1 MPPAT
6 LASATDPSLT
16 AYAQLAVHR
25 LGATRALVSLFD
37 RDRQHVVAEATRSS
51 PLGVREPA
59 RRMSINDAD
68 RGAGCGGDIVGDDD
82 FWLCGTAIPR
92 SFGICEHVLVS
103 SGGPHDGVPPD
114 TAEPYSSAGDDLL
127 VSVVPDLAA
136 DGRFH
141 TRPYIRGRPFN
152 RFYAGVPIRSPGPDG
167 VNIGVYCVFD
177 TKPRPE
183 GLTGDEVK
191 FMQDMSRTIM
201 GYLEYR
207 GSYGKYRRSERMV
220 RGMGNFVEGS
230 DSLDPVLDGPVARGL
245 GRSSKRTSRILVS
258 ADTAEGVRRKEEI
271 LAKGGRPALM
281 PISTA
286 VGTGGGDEE
295 TFLSPGMRSPAVST
309 TEASPTSKASPSLGA
324 RAVAVPAGAG
334 SSKPSTGLAPDDSS
348 RSSTPRPDS
357 RHSGASTSTQ
367 QPAVAQV
374 SSADLQLAESS
385 RVFAKAANII
395 RQSVEVDGVLFLDAT
410 VRSFGG
416 LVGQQN
422 ETGGRKVST
431 VGLDNISYLSN
442 DEDATSQ
449 TQSAG
454 RREDYCNVLGYST
467 MQGSTIGGDR
477 SPWQFEG
484 LRDRNLQRLLRR
496 YPQGKI
502 FNFDADGSV
511 IQTATA
517 PEPKAAAQGMPLR
530 RPASPTRQ
538 WSRDSQDP
546 EDIHLDASSA
556 QKKTATTPKR
566 WSPAQAVVNLFPGA
580 RSVVL
585 IPLWDGQKKRWSAG
599 GFIWTRNP
607 TRVFTTDGTVTF
619 LRVFG
624 LSVMA
629 ELYRLNTKAEET
641 IKSNILGSISHELR
655 SPLHGLVGAVELLHD
670 SKLDSVQQ
678 NVLNIIETSGKTL
691 VDTINHLLDY
701 SKINSFIENDRADNK
716 DSVLGKVNANPGERS
731 EQGKTRSQTLPVE
744 LDCLVEEV
752 VESVL
757 AGYSHERIS
766 AQRSLRD
773 DLDYTKYRGA
783 VAQRPAAGHH
793 ADTAAQER
801 VQIFLDI
808 ERSASW
814 RFNTHPGAFR
824 RIVMNLFGNSLKFTR
839 SGFIKVSLAQ
849 EPAKPFQHNVGA
861 TVLLTVSDSG
871 KGISEDYIQNHL
883 FTPFCQEDNFAPG
896 TGLGLSLV
904 RQITVNLGGEIKVAS
919 QVGRGTTITVSLPLP
934 FTGDGP
940 IPGDPTGLAEAVQTL
955 RGRKV
960 LLRGFDAADLDDG
973 GRTASSG
980 AHDSGKLVESQ
991 AHFLEGT
998 CRDWLSMEVLDGRA
1012 GQQHQHKQ
1020 QQPDLIIHH
1029 DSNVSFSDGERIA
1042 GEAECPVFFVC
1053 EAVVATRNF
1062 SYNLPDAASRIR
1074 TFDFFAPPF
1083 GPRKLARALVHLLG
1097 MWRTKQ
1103 EQAAQHVVPHHTTSV
1118 DVLPTSATKGTQVDG
1133 VTGRREGRVVPER
1146 EATEGHAVT
1155 VVTSKRAT
1163 VVASKAPPRSAA
1175 ETDPTPLPTPP
1186 EESTLGGAVA
1196 VTTPVVER
1204 ANPMEM
1210 ETVAKPAS
1218 VLIVDDNAINLKVSR
1233 QPAHIMMARKLTKYY
1248 ADIISIHEEAQ
1259 EALRDRH
1266 QRPRVVRDVRP
1277 LPVRLLLHPD
1287 RHLHAR
1293 HGRPRVGPP
1302 HPPAREGQPARAD
1315 PHHRPDGPRG
1325 RGHPAG
1331 RRRQR
1336 RRHVP
1341 DQAGDAQEAGRGAR
1355 VGGAGLQGLG
1365 VGRRDGGGFPCEKGA
1380 EFWMP
1385 MCSLLT
1391 RSDEWYS
1398 AVVVVAV
1405 AGSAHGVVGM
1415 EWIRRGREVTLGIP
1429 CPREEVGCL
1438 I

>member
-1 MPPAT
+1 MDLIDQPSWAHAPSAPAADPSVSENVRERETFKYDSLGWTSANLNDPHDPVPPAI
-6 LASATDPSLT
+6 LSSAADSSLT

-25 LGATRALVSLFD
+25 LNAKRSLISLFD

-51 PLGVREPA
+51 PLGARERC
-59 RRMSINDAD
+59 RRPSITEGDQQP
-68 RGAGCGGDIVGDDD
+68 GCEVDGGDDG

-103 SGGPHDGVPPD
+103 SASRSADVATDPEYDSG
-114 TAEPYSSAGDDLL
+114 AGDDLP
-127 VSVVPDLAA
+127 VSVVPDLAS

-141 TRPYIRGRPFN
+141 NRPYIQGRPFN
-152 RFYAGVPIRSPGPDG
+152 KFYAGVPIRSPGPDG

-177 TKPRPE
+177 TKPRPQ
-183 GLTGDEVK
+183 GLNSDEIK
-191 FMQDMSRTIM
+191 FMRDMSRTIM

-207 GSYGKYRRSERMV
+207 TSYSKYRRSERMV

-230 DSLDPVLDGPVARGL
+230 DSLDPVIDGPTRGL
-245 GRSSKRTSRILVS
+245 GRASKRASRLVIS
-258 ADTAEGVRRKEEI
+258 ADITESVKRKEEI
-271 LAKGGRPALM
+271 LAKGGRPALL
-281 PISTA
+281 PLSTA
-286 VGTGGGDEE
+286 CGPQVVEGEAGQ
-295 TFLSPGMRSPAVST
+295 SPGVRNPPVSATEPSPGSKSPSLETQTIIVPVV
-309 TEASPTSKASPSLGA
+309 ASSKAS
-324 RAVAVPAGAG
+324 
-334 SSKPSTGLAPDDSS
+334 STLAPDDSS

-357 RHSGASTSTQ
+357 RHSAASTSTQ

-395 RQSVEVDGVLFLDAT
+395 RQAVEVDGVLFLDAT

-442 DEDATSQ
+442 DEDASSQ

-496 YPQGKI
+496 YPHGKI

-511 IQTATA
+511 IQTA
-517 PEPKAAAQGMPLR
+517 PPSDNKAAKPGHPPR

-546 EDIHLDASSA
+546 EDIHLDADSA
-556 QKKTATTPKR
+556 QRKTNTPLKR
-566 WSPAQAVVNLFPGA
+566 WDPAQAVVNLFPGA

-701 SKINSFIENDRADNK
+701 SKINSFIENDRADQK
-716 DSVLGKVNANPGERS
+716 DSVLGKVNADPGERS

-757 AGYSHERIS
+757 AGYSHERMS

-773 DLDYTKYRGA
+773 DLDYTKYRDA
-783 VAQRPAAGHH
+783 VAQRTVSGHP
-793 ADTAAQER
+793 DSLQER

-808 ERSASW
+808 ERSTSW

-839 SGFIKVSLAQ
+839 SGFIKVSLTQ
-849 EPAKPFQHNVGA
+849 EPAKPYQHNVGA
-861 TVLLTVSDSG
+861 TILLTVSDSG

-934 FTGDGP
+934 FTGDAP
-940 IPGDPTGLAEAVQTL
+940 VPGDPTGFGEAVQTL

-960 LLRGFDAADLDDG
+960 LLRGFDGPDFDESRLI
-973 GRTASSG
+973 SSG
-980 AHDSGKLVESQ
+980 QQDIGKLVESQ
-991 AHFLEGT
+991 AHFLEST
-998 CRDWLSMEVLDGRA
+998 CRDWLSMEVLGS
-1012 GQQHQHKQ
+1012 KSPS
-1020 QQPDLIIHH
+1020 QPDLIIHH

-1042 GEAECPVFFVC
+1042 GESECPVFFVC
-1053 EAVVATRNF
+1053 EATVATRNF
-1062 SYNLPDAASRIR
+1062 SHNLPDAASRIR
-1074 TFDFFAPPF
+1074 TFEFFAPPF

-1097 MWRTKQ
+1097 MWKTKQ
-1103 EQAAQHVVPHHTTSV
+1103 EQAAQQLMPHHTTSV
-1118 DVLPTSATKGTQVDG
+1118 DVLPTSATKGTQVTLVSRD
-1133 VTGRREGRVVPER
+1133 TVVPER
-1146 EATEGHAVT
+1146 KAHQGHDVT
-1155 VVTSKRAT
+1155 VVTSTRAT
-1163 VVASKAPPRSAA
+1163 VVANTAPRSSA
-1175 ETDPTPLPTPP
+1175 EMDPTPLPTPP
-1186 EESTLGGAVA
+1186 EESTLGGDVPAM
-1196 VTTPVVER
+1196 TPVVER
-1204 ANPMEM
+1204 TDPMEI
-1210 ETVAKPAS
+1210 VGKPPS
-1218 VLIVDDNAINLKVSR
+1218 VLIVDDNAINLKILSAYMKKLKRPYVTAINGLESSEMYAHCPSDYCCILTDISMPIMDGLESARRIR
-1233 QPAHIMMARKLTKYY
+1233 QHERANRLEQTPIIALTGLAGAGIQQDAVASGVDMFLTRPVTLKRLV
-1248 ADIISIHEEAQ
+1248 
-1259 EALRDRH
+1259 EALES
-1266 QRPRVVRDVRP
+1266 
-1277 LPVRLLLHPD
+1277 
-1287 RHLHAR
+1287 
-1293 HGRPRVGPP
+1293 VGL
-1302 HPPAREGQPARAD
+1302 D
-1315 PHHRPDGPRG
+1315 CK
-1325 RGHPAG
+1325 
-1331 RRRQR
+1331 
-1336 RRHVP
+1336 V
-1341 DQAGDAQEAGRGAR
+1341 
-1355 VGGAGLQGLG
+1355 L
-1365 VGRRDGGGFPCEKGA
+1365 
-1380 EFWMP
+1380 
-1385 MCSLLT
+1385 
-1391 RSDEWYS
+1391 
-1398 AVVVVAV
+1398 
-1405 AGSAHGVVGM
+1405 
-1415 EWIRRGREVTLGIP
+1415 
-1429 CPREEVGCL
+1429 
-1438 I
+1438 

>member
-1 MPPAT
+1 MDLIDQPSWAHAPSAPTADPSVSENVRERETFKYDDLGWTSANLNDPHDPVPPAT

-25 LGATRALVSLFD
+25 LNATRALISLFD

-59 RRMSINDAD
+59 RRMSITD
-68 RGAGCGGDIVGDDD
+68 GDHEPSSEQDVGDDSL
-82 FWLCGTAIPR
+82 WLCGTAIPR

-103 SGGPHDGVPPD
+103 SASPSVDGSPE
-114 TAEPYSSAGDDLL
+114 AEADSSAADELP

-141 TRPYIRGRPFN
+141 NRPYIHGSPYN
-152 RFYAGVPIRSPGPDG
+152 RFYAGVPIRTPGPDG
-167 VNIGVYCVFD
+167 INIGVYCIFD
-177 TKPRPE
+177 TTPRPE
-183 GLTGDEVK
+183 GLTSDDIK
-191 FMQDMSRTIM
+191 FMRDMSRTIM

-207 GSYGKYRRSERMV
+207 GSYGKYQKSERMV

-230 DSLDPVLDGPVARGL
+230 DSLDPALEGPTRGL
-245 GRSSKRTSRILVS
+245 GRSSKRTSRLVIS
-258 ADTAEGVRRKEEI
+258 ADISTERVKRKEEI
-271 LAKGGRPALM
+271 PAKREGPPLL
-281 PISTA
+281 PIRTA
-286 VGTGGGDEE
+286 ATANVGDEE
-295 TFLSPGMRSPAVST
+295 ALISSGPRSPAVST
-309 TEASPTSKASPSLGA
+309 TEASPTGGKASPLLGPRGMTVSANAGSKASWS
-324 RAVAVPAGAG
+324 
-334 SSKPSTGLAPDDSS
+334 LAPDDSS

-357 RHSGASTSTQ
+357 RHSAASTSTQ

-422 ETGGRKVST
+422 NDTSGRKVST
-431 VGLDNISYLSN
+431 VGLDNINYLSN

-467 MQGSTIGGDR
+467 TQGSTIGGDR

-511 IQTATA
+511 IQTASA
-517 PEPKAAAQGMPLR
+517 RDPNAATPGMPLK

-546 EDIHLDASSA
+546 EDIHLAATSA
-556 QKKTATTPKR
+556 QKTATTQKR

-599 GFIWTRNP
+599 GFVWTRNP

-624 LSVMA
+624 LSIMA

-701 SKINSFIENDRADNK
+701 SKINSFIENDRADMGKKN
-716 DSVLGKVNANPGERS
+716 SVLGKVNAHPGERS
-731 EQGKTRSQTLPVE
+731 EQGKTRTQTLPVE

-757 AGYSHERIS
+757 AGYSHERMS

-773 DLDYTKYRGA
+773 DLEYTRSQRPSTGA
-783 VAQRPAAGHH
+783 VDPS
-793 ADTAAQER
+793 QER

-808 ERSASW
+808 EKSTSW
-814 RFNTHPGAFR
+814 RFDTHPGAFR

-839 SGFIKVSLAQ
+839 SGLIKVSLTQ
-849 EPAKPFQHNVGA
+849 EAAKPYQHNVGA
-861 TVLLTVSDSG
+861 TILLTVSDSG

-934 FTGDGP
+934 FTGDAP
-940 IPGDPTGLAEAVQTL
+940 VPGDPTGFREAVQTL

-960 LLRGFDAADLDDG
+960 LLRGFESPDSEEN
-973 GRTASSG
+973 RHSSTALQEM
-980 AHDSGKLVESQ
+980 GKLVESQ
-991 AHFLEGT
+991 AHFLEST
-998 CRDWLSMEVLDGRA
+998 CRDWLSMEVLDPSKPPS
-1012 GQQHQHKQ
+1012 QE

-1029 DSNVSFSDGERIA
+1029 DSNVSFTDGERIA

-1053 EAVVATRNF
+1053 EALVATRNF

-1074 TFDFFAPPF
+1074 TFEFFAPPF

-1097 MWRTKQ
+1097 MWTTKQ
-1103 EQAAQHVVPHHTTSV
+1103 EQAAQQLVPHHTTSV
-1118 DVLPTSATKGTQVDG
+1118 DVLPTSATKGTQVDSP
-1133 VTGRREGRVVPER
+1133 VAGRRRASLVPER
-1146 EATEGHAVT
+1146 EEKEGHGVT

-1163 VVASKAPPRSAA
+1163 VVAATATPKTAA

-1186 EESTLGGAVA
+1186 EESTLGGTVA
-1196 VTTPVVER
+1196 VMTPVVER
-1204 ANPMEM
+1204 ANPME
-1210 ETVAKPAS
+1210 TAVKPAS
-1218 VLIVDDNAINLKVSR
+1218 VLIVDDNAINLKILSAYMKKLKRPYVTAINGLESSEKYAHCPSDYCCILTDISMPVMDGLESARRIR
-1233 QPAHIMMARKLTKYY
+1233 QHERANRLDQTPIIALTGLAGAGIQQDAVASGIDMFLTRPVTLKRLV
-1248 ADIISIHEEAQ
+1248 
-1259 EALRDRH
+1259 EALES
-1266 QRPRVVRDVRP
+1266 
-1277 LPVRLLLHPD
+1277 
-1287 RHLHAR
+1287 
-1293 HGRPRVGPP
+1293 VGLECK
-1302 HPPAREGQPARAD
+1302 A
-1315 PHHRPDGPRG
+1315 
-1325 RGHPAG
+1325 
-1331 RRRQR
+1331 
-1336 RRHVP
+1336 
-1341 DQAGDAQEAGRGAR
+1341 
-1355 VGGAGLQGLG
+1355 
-1365 VGRRDGGGFPCEKGA
+1365 
-1380 EFWMP
+1380 
-1385 MCSLLT
+1385 T
-1391 RSDEWYS
+1391 
-1398 AVVVVAV
+1398 
-1405 AGSAHGVVGM
+1405 
-1415 EWIRRGREVTLGIP
+1415 
-1429 CPREEVGCL
+1429 
-1438 I
+1438 

>member
-1 MPPAT
+1 MDLIDQPSWAHAPSAPAADPNVSENVRERETFKYDDLGWTSANLNDPHDPVSPAT

-25 LGATRALVSLFD
+25 LNAKRALISLFD
-37 RDRQHVVAEATRSS
+37 RDRQHIVAEATRSS

-59 RRMSINDAD
+59 RRTSTAQDDDGQPQASCEQD
-68 RGAGCGGDIVGDDD
+68 VGDDD
-82 FWLCGTAIPR
+82 SFWLCGTAIPR

-103 SGGPHDGVPPD
+103 SAGSRVDGSVDVESDP
-114 TAEPYSSAGDDLL
+114 SAADELP
-127 VSVVPDLAA
+127 VSVVPDLAT
-136 DGRFH
+136 DGRFY

-167 VNIGVYCVFD
+167 VNIGVYCIFD
-177 TKPRPE
+177 TTPRPQ
-183 GLTGDEVK
+183 GLTPDDVK
-191 FMQDMSRTIM
+191 FMRDMSRTIM

-207 GSYGKYRRSERMV
+207 VSYGKYRRSERMV

-230 DSLDPVLDGPVARGL
+230 DSLEPALEGPTRGL
-245 GRSSKRTSRILVS
+245 GRSSKRASRLAMS
-258 ADTAEGVRRKEEI
+258 AEITEGLRRKQEL
-271 LAKGGRPALM
+271 LARGGSGRATLL
-281 PISTA
+281 PIRTA
-286 VGTGGGDEE
+286 ADAKVGDEGS
-295 TFLSPGMRSPAVST
+295 TITPGPRSPAVST
-309 TEASPTSKASPSLGA
+309 TEASPTSKGSPLLAPRGITVSAYSGPKAAAAAS
-324 RAVAVPAGAG
+324 
-334 SSKPSTGLAPDDSS
+334 SSSLAPDDSS

-374 SSADLQLAESS
+374 SSAELQLAESS

-395 RQSVEVDGVLFLDAT
+395 RQAVEVDGVLFLDAT

-422 ETGGRKVST
+422 NDMSGRKVSA

-442 DEDATSQ
+442 DEDAMSQ

-454 RREDYCNVLGYST
+454 KREDYCNVLGYST

-484 LRDRNLQRLLRR
+484 LRDKNLQRLLRR

-511 IQTATA
+511 IQAASASA
-517 PEPKAAAQGMPLR
+517 PVPKPPTHGLPLR

-538 WSRDSQDP
+538 WSRDSQDAD
-546 EDIHLDASSA
+546 DIHLDTTSA
-556 QKKTATTPKR
+556 HKTAAMTRR
-566 WSPAQAVVNLFPGA
+566 WSPAQAVENLFPGA

-599 GFIWTRNP
+599 GFVWTRNP
-607 TRVFTTDGTVTF
+607 TRVFTTDGTVSF

-701 SKINSFIENDRADNK
+701 SKINSFIENDRADMGKK
-716 DSVLGKVNANPGERS
+716 DSVLGKVNAHPGERS

-757 AGYSHERIS
+757 AGYSHEKMS

-773 DLDYTKYRGA
+773 DLDYTKYRAGT
-783 VAQRPAAGHH
+783 AQRPATGP
-793 ADTAAQER
+793 ADPSQER

-808 ERSASW
+808 EKSTSW

-839 SGFIKVSLAQ
+839 SGFIKVSLTQ
-849 EPAKPFQHNVGA
+849 EPAKPYQHNVGS
-861 TVLLTVSDSG
+861 TILLTVSDSG

-904 RQITVNLGGEIKVAS
+904 RQITVNLGGEIKVTS
-919 QVGRGTTITVSLPLP
+919 QVGRGTNITVSLPLP
-934 FTGDGP
+934 FTGDAP
-940 IPGDPTGLAEAVQTL
+940 VPGDPSGFGEAVQIL
-955 RGRKV
+955 KGRKV
-960 LLRGFDAADLDDG
+960 LLRGFE
-973 GRTASSG
+973 TP
-980 AHDSGKLVESQ
+980 DSDENRLAPVGLHEMGKLVESQ
-991 AHFLEGT
+991 AHFLEST
-998 CRDWLSMEVLDGRA
+998 CRDWLSMEVLDSSSSSSSKSSSS
-1012 GQQHQHKQ
+1012 HH

-1029 DSNVSFSDGERIA
+1029 DSNVSFTDGERIA
-1042 GEAECPVFFVC
+1042 GEAGCPVFFVC
-1053 EAVVATRNF
+1053 EAMVATRNF
-1062 SYNLPDAASRIR
+1062 SHNLPDAASRMR

-1083 GPRKLARALVHLLG
+1083 GPRKLARSLVHLLV

-1103 EQAAQHVVPHHTTSV
+1103 QQQPAPQHTTSV
-1118 DVLPTSATKGTQVDG
+1118 DVLPTSATRGTQVDDDG
-1133 VTGRREGRVVPER
+1133 AGLIVPER
-1146 EATEGHAVT
+1146 VETEGHGVT
-1155 VVTSKRAT
+1155 IVTSKRAT
-1163 VVASKAPPRSAA
+1163 VVAATAPPMTPA

-1186 EESTLGGAVA
+1186 EESTLGGAVVDA
-1196 VTTPVVER
+1196 MTPVVEK
-1204 ANPMEM
+1204 ANPMEAI
-1210 ETVAKPAS
+1210 VQPAS
-1218 VLIVDDNAINLKVSR
+1218 VLIVDDNAINLKILSAYMKKLKMPYVTAINGLESSEMYAHCPSDYCCILTDISMPIMDGLESARRIR
-1233 QPAHIMMARKLTKYY
+1233 QHERTNRLDQTPIIALTGLAGAGIQQDAVASGVDMFLTRPVTLKRLV
-1248 ADIISIHEEAQ
+1248 
-1259 EALRDRH
+1259 EALES
-1266 QRPRVVRDVRP
+1266 
-1277 LPVRLLLHPD
+1277 
-1287 RHLHAR
+1287 
-1293 HGRPRVGPP
+1293 VGL
-1302 HPPAREGQPARAD
+1302 D
-1315 PHHRPDGPRG
+1315 
-1325 RGHPAG
+1325 
-1331 RRRQR
+1331 
-1336 RRHVP
+1336 
-1341 DQAGDAQEAGRGAR
+1341 
-1355 VGGAGLQGLG
+1355 
-1365 VGRRDGGGFPCEKGA
+1365 
-1380 EFWMP
+1380 
-1385 MCSLLT
+1385 CSKAT
-1391 RSDEWYS
+1391 
-1398 AVVVVAV
+1398 
-1405 AGSAHGVVGM
+1405 
-1415 EWIRRGREVTLGIP
+1415 
-1429 CPREEVGCL
+1429 
-1438 I
+1438 

>member
-1 MPPAT
+1 MPPAA
-6 LASATDPSLT
+6 LASATDSSLT

-25 LGATRALVSLFD
+25 LSAKRALISLFD
-37 RDRQHVVAEATRSS
+37 RDCQHVVAEATRSS
-51 PLGVREPA
+51 PLGAREPA
-59 RRMSINDAD
+59 RRLSTTD
-68 RGAGCGGDIVGDDD
+68 RDQQPGCGGDAGGGDG

-92 SFGICEHVLVS
+92 SFGVCEHVLVS
-103 SGGPHDGVPPD
+103 G
-114 TAEPYSSAGDDLL
+114 AGEEDDLP

-141 TRPYIRGRPFN
+141 TRPYIHGRPYN

-167 VNIGVYCVFD
+167 VNIGVYCIFD
-177 TKPRPE
+177 TEPRPE
-183 GLTGDEVK
+183 GLKRDEIE
-191 FMQDMSRTIM
+191 FMQDMSRTVM

-207 GSYGKYRRSERMV
+207 GSYDKYRRSERMV

-230 DSLDPVLDGPVARGL
+230 DSLDPVLDGPTRGL
-245 GRSSKRTSRILVS
+245 GRSSKRTSRLLVS

-271 LAKGGRPALM
+271 LVKGGRPSLL

-286 VGTGGGDEE
+286 AAANLGEEE
-295 TFLSPGMRSPAVST
+295 TIVSPGIRSPAVST
-309 TEASPTSKASPSLGA
+309 TEASPTSRTSRTVTASA
-324 RAVAVPAGAG
+324 AAG
-334 SSKPSTGLAPDDSS
+334 SKTSVSLAPEDSS

-422 ETGGRKVST
+422 DSGGRKVST

-442 DEDATSQ
+442 DEDAASQ

-511 IQTATA
+511 IQTAHA
-517 PEPKAAAQGMPLR
+517 PDPKAAAPGLPLR

-546 EDIHLDASSA
+546 EDIHLGASSA
-556 QKKTATTPKR
+556 QKKTGTTPKR
-566 WSPAQAVVNLFPGA
+566 FSPAQAVVNLFPGA

-585 IPLWDGQKKRWSAG
+585 IPLSDGQKKRWSAG

-607 TRVFTTDGTVTF
+607 KRVFTTDCTVSY

-773 DLDYTKYRGA
+773 DLDYTKYRDA
-783 VAQRPAAGHH
+783 IAQRPATGH
-793 ADTAAQER
+793 ADSPQER

-808 ERSASW
+808 ERSTSW

-839 SGFIKVSLAQ
+839 SGFIKVSLTQ
-849 EPAKPFQHNVGA
+849 EAAKPYQHNVGA
-861 TVLLTVSDSG
+861 TILLTVSDSG

-934 FTGDGP
+934 FTGDAP
-940 IPGDPTGLAEAVQTL
+940 VPGDPTGFGGAVQTL

-960 LLRGFDAADLDDG
+960 LLRGFDMPEANDS
-973 GRTASSG
+973 RVIPSG
-980 AHDSGKLVESQ
+980 LHDAGKLVESQ
-991 AHFLEGT
+991 AHFLEST
-998 CRDWLSMEVLDGRA
+998 CRDWLFMEVLDSKA
-1012 GQQHQHKQ
+1012 GHQQPC

-1029 DSNVSFSDGERIA
+1029 DSNVSFGDGERIA
-1042 GEAECPVFFVC
+1042 GEVQCPVFFVC
-1053 EAVVATRNF
+1053 EAIVATRNF

-1097 MWRTKQ
+1097 MWKTKQ
-1103 EQAAQHVVPHHTTSV
+1103 EQAAQQQHTVPHHTTSV
-1118 DVLPTSATKGTQVDG
+1118 DVLPTSATKGTQVDSIS
-1133 VTGRREGRVVPER
+1133 RDSRVVPER
-1146 EATEGHAVT
+1146 EATGGHGVT

-1163 VVASKAPPRSAA
+1163 VVADKAPPRSAA

-1196 VTTPVVER
+1196 VTTPLVER
-1204 ANPMEM
+1204 TNPMEAI
-1210 ETVAKPAS
+1210 AKPAS
-1218 VLIVDDNAINLKVSR
+1218 VLIVDDNAINLKVSTE
-1233 QPAHIMMARKLTKYY
+1233 PAHLIKVPVDNKVLT
-1248 ADIISIHEEAQ
+1248 EP
-1259 EALRDRH
+1259 
-1266 QRPRVVRDVRP
+1266 PR
-1277 LPVRLLLHPD
+1277 
-1287 RHLHAR
+1287 
-1293 HGRPRVGPP
+1293 
-1302 HPPAREGQPARAD
+1302 
-1315 PHHRPDGPRG
+1315 
-1325 RGHPAG
+1325 
-1331 RRRQR
+1331 
-1336 RRHVP
+1336 
-1341 DQAGDAQEAGRGAR
+1341 
-1355 VGGAGLQGLG
+1355 
-1365 VGRRDGGGFPCEKGA
+1365 
-1380 EFWMP
+1380 
-1385 MCSLLT
+1385 
-1391 RSDEWYS
+1391 RSYQ
-1398 AVVVVAV
+1398 
-1405 AGSAHGVVGM
+1405 H
-1415 EWIRRGREVTLGIP
+1415 T
-1429 CPREEVGCL
+1429 
-1438 I
+1438 

>member
-1 MPPAT
+1 M
-6 LASATDPSLT
+6 
-16 AYAQLAVHR
+16 
-25 LGATRALVSLFD
+25 
-37 RDRQHVVAEATRSS
+37 
-51 PLGVREPA
+51 GVREPA
-59 RRMSINDAD
+59 RRISITDKDQLPSCEEYA
-68 RGAGCGGDIVGDDD
+68 GDDD
-82 FWLCGTAIPR
+82 GFWLCGTAIPR

-103 SGGPHDGVPPD
+103 S
-114 TAEPYSSAGDDLL
+114 TSSCIDASSDSESGCCAAHELP
-127 VSVVPDLAA
+127 VSVVPDLAT

-141 TRPYIRGRPFN
+141 TRPYIRGSPFN

-167 VNIGVYCVFD
+167 INIGVYCIFD

-183 GLTGDEVK
+183 GLTSDDIK
-191 FMQDMSRTIM
+191 FMRDMSRTIM

-230 DSLDPVLDGPVARGL
+230 DSLDPVLEGPTRGL
-245 GRSSKRTSRILVS
+245 GRSSKRTSRLVIS
-258 ADTAEGVRRKEEI
+258 ADIAEGVKRKEEI
-271 LAKGGRPALM
+271 LAKGGRPTLL
-281 PISTA
+281 PIRTA
-286 VGTGGGDEE
+286 AGLNAADEE
-295 TFLSPGMRSPAVST
+295 TIISPGPRSPAVST
-309 TEASPTSKASPSLGA
+309 TEASPTGKASPLLGPRSTSISA
-324 RAVAVPAGAG
+324 AAAG
-334 SSKPSTGLAPDDSS
+334 SKVSSSLAPDDSS

-442 DEDATSQ
+442 DEDAASQ

-502 FNFDADGSV
+502 FNFDTDGSV
-511 IQTATA
+511 IQTTSA
-517 PEPKAAAQGMPLR
+517 PEPKPSSQGMPLR

-546 EDIHLDASSA
+546 EDIHLDANSA
-556 QKKTATTPKR
+556 QKTSTPQKR

-599 GFIWTRNP
+599 GFVWTRNP

-701 SKINSFIENDRADNK
+701 SKINSFIENDRADKK
-716 DSVLGKVNANPGERS
+716 DSVLGKVNAQPGERS

-757 AGYSHERIS
+757 AGYSHERMS

-773 DLDYTKYRGA
+773 DLDYTKYKDA
-783 VAQRPAAGHH
+783 IAQRPATGH
-793 ADTAAQER
+793 ADPSQER

-808 ERSASW
+808 EKSTSW

-839 SGFIKVSLAQ
+839 SGFIKVSLTQ
-849 EPAKPFQHNVGA
+849 EPAKPYQHNVGA
-861 TVLLTVSDSG
+861 TILLTVSDSG

-919 QVGRGTTITVSLPLP
+919 QVGRGTNITVSLPLP

-940 IPGDPTGLAEAVQTL
+940 VPGDPTGFIEAVQTL
-955 RGRKV
+955 KGRKV
-960 LLRGFDAADLDDG
+960 LLRGFDTPDSDES
-973 GRTASSG
+973 RPNSS
-980 AHDSGKLVESQ
+980 AVHDVGKLVESQ
-991 AHFLEGT
+991 AHFLEST
-998 CRDWLSMEVLDGRA
+998 CRDWLFMEVLDSKA
-1012 GQQHQHKQ
+1012 VSK

-1029 DSNVSFSDGERIA
+1029 DSNVAFSDGERIA
-1042 GEAECPVFFVC
+1042 GEVQCPVFFVC
-1053 EAVVATRNF
+1053 EAIVATRNF

-1103 EQAAQHVVPHHTTSV
+1103 EQAAQQLVPHHTTSV
-1118 DVLPTSATKGTQVDG
+1118 DVLPTSATKGTQVDDG
-1133 VTGRREGRVVPER
+1133 AVGRRRGSVVPER
-1146 EATEGHAVT
+1146 EEREGHGVT

-1163 VVASKAPPRSAA
+1163 VVADKAPPKSAA

-1186 EESTLGGAVA
+1186 EESTLGGT
-1196 VTTPVVER
+1196 VTVMTPVVEKK
-1204 ANPMEM
+1204 NPM

-1218 VLIVDDNAINLKVSR
+1218 VLIVDDNAINLKVS
-1233 QPAHIMMARKLTKYY
+1233 
-1248 ADIISIHEEAQ
+1248 
-1259 EALRDRH
+1259 
-1266 QRPRVVRDVRP
+1266 
-1277 LPVRLLLHPD
+1277 
-1287 RHLHAR
+1287 
-1293 HGRPRVGPP
+1293 G
-1302 HPPAREGQPARAD
+1302 
-1315 PHHRPDGPRG
+1315 
-1325 RGHPAG
+1325 
-1331 RRRQR
+1331 
-1336 RRHVP
+1336 
-1341 DQAGDAQEAGRGAR
+1341 
-1355 VGGAGLQGLG
+1355 
-1365 VGRRDGGGFPCEKGA
+1365 
-1380 EFWMP
+1380 
-1385 MCSLLT
+1385 
-1391 RSDEWYS
+1391 
-1398 AVVVVAV
+1398 
-1405 AGSAHGVVGM
+1405 
-1415 EWIRRGREVTLGIP
+1415 
-1429 CPREEVGCL
+1429 
-1438 I
+1438 

>member
-1 MPPAT
+1 MPPAA
-6 LASATDPSLT
+6 LASGADSSLT
-16 AYAQLAVHR
+16 AYAQLAVNR
-25 LGATRALVSLFD
+25 LSAKRALISLFD
-37 RDRQHVVAEATRSS
+37 RDCQHVIAEATRSS
-51 PLGVREPA
+51 PLGAREPA
-59 RRMSINDAD
+59 RRVSTTDGD
-68 RGAGCGGDIVGDDD
+68 QQPGCGQDVGDDD

-103 SGGPHDGVPPD
+103 SSAGSPACATPD
-114 TAEPYSSAGDDLL
+114 TPGSEAGEDELP
-127 VSVVPDLAA
+127 VSVVPDLAT

-141 TRPYIRGRPFN
+141 TRPYIRGRPYN

-167 VNIGVYCVFD
+167 VNIGVYCIFD
-177 TKPRPE
+177 TNPRPA
-183 GLTGDEVK
+183 GLNHDEIK
-191 FMQDMSRTIM
+191 FMQDMSRTIV

-207 GSYGKYRRSERMV
+207 RSYDKYRRSARMV

-230 DSLDPVLDGPVARGL
+230 DSLDPVLDGPTRGL
-245 GRSSKRTSRILVS
+245 GRSSKRTSRLLIS
-258 ADTAEGVRRKEEI
+258 ADVAEGIKRTEEI
-271 LAKGGRPALM
+271 PPKGGRPSLL

-286 VGTGGGDEE
+286 TAANIGEEE
-295 TFLSPGMRSPAVST
+295 TIISPGIRSPAVST
-309 TEASPTSKASPSLGA
+309 TEASPTSRTSPSLGTRTVTA
-324 RAVAVPAGAG
+324 SAAAG
-334 SSKPSTGLAPDDSS
+334 SKASSLAPDDSS

-422 ETGGRKVST
+422 ESGGRKVST

-442 DEDATSQ
+442 DEDAASQ

-517 PEPKAAAQGMPLR
+517 PVPKTAPQGLPLR
-530 RPASPTRQ
+530 RPVSPTRQ

-546 EDIHLDASSA
+546 EDIHLGASSA
-556 QKKTATTPKR
+556 QKKTGTTQKR
-566 WSPAQAVVNLFPGA
+566 FSPAQAVVNLFPGA

-607 TRVFTTDGTVTF
+607 KRVFTTDGTVTF

-701 SKINSFIENDRADNK
+701 SKINSFIENDRAENK

-773 DLDYTKYRGA
+773 DLDYTKYRDA
-783 VAQRPAAGHH
+783 RAQRPATGH
-793 ADTAAQER
+793 ADSPQER

-808 ERSASW
+808 EKSTSW

-839 SGFIKVSLAQ
+839 SGFIKVSLTQ
-849 EPAKPFQHNVGA
+849 EAAKPYQHNVGA
-861 TVLLTVSDSG
+861 TILLTVSDSG

-934 FTGDGP
+934 YTGDAP
-940 IPGDPTGLAEAVQTL
+940 VPGDPTGFGGAVQTL
-955 RGRKV
+955 RDRKV
-960 LLRGFDAADLDDG
+960 LLRGFDMPEADE
-973 GRTASSG
+973 GRMIPTGVHEA
-980 AHDSGKLVESQ
+980 GKLVESQ
-991 AHFLEGT
+991 AHFLEST
-998 CRDWLSMEVLDGRA
+998 CRDWLFMEVLDSKGS
-1012 GQQHQHKQ
+1012 QQ

-1042 GEAECPVFFVC
+1042 GEAECPVLFVC
-1053 EAVVATRNF
+1053 EAIVATRNF

-1097 MWRTKQ
+1097 MWKTKQ
-1103 EQAAQHVVPHHTTSV
+1103 EQAAAAQQHIIPHHTTSV
-1118 DVLPTSATKGTQVDG
+1118 DVLPTSATKGTQVDS
-1133 VTGRREGRVVPER
+1133 VSRDSRIVPER
-1146 EATEGHAVT
+1146 ETSEGHGVT

-1163 VVASKAPPRSAA
+1163 VVADKAPPRSAA

-1186 EESTLGGAVA
+1186 EESSLGGTVA
-1196 VTTPVVER
+1196 VMTPAVER
-1204 ANPMEM
+1204 TDPMEA
-1210 ETVAKPAS
+1210 VVQPAS
-1218 VLIVDDNAINLKVSR
+1218 VLIVDDNAINLKVTS
-1233 QPAHIMMARKLTKYY
+1233 QHTYI
-1248 ADIISIHEEAQ
+1248 
-1259 EALRDRH
+1259 
-1266 QRPRVVRDVRP
+1266 V
-1277 LPVRLLLHPD
+1277 
-1287 RHLHAR
+1287 
-1293 HGRPRVGPP
+1293 
-1302 HPPAREGQPARAD
+1302 
-1315 PHHRPDGPRG
+1315 
-1325 RGHPAG
+1325 
-1331 RRRQR
+1331 
-1336 RRHVP
+1336 HVNK
-1341 DQAGDAQEAGRGAR
+1341 D
-1355 VGGAGLQGLG
+1355 
-1365 VGRRDGGGFPCEKGA
+1365 
-1380 EFWMP
+1380 
-1385 MCSLLT
+1385 
-1391 RSDEWYS
+1391 
-1398 AVVVVAV
+1398 
-1405 AGSAHGVVGM
+1405 
-1415 EWIRRGREVTLGIP
+1415 
-1429 CPREEVGCL
+1429 
-1438 I
+1438 

>member
-25 LGATRALVSLFD
+25 LNAKRALISLFD

-59 RRMSINDAD
+59 RRMSITDGDQPPSCEDA
-68 RGAGCGGDIVGDDD
+68 VGDDD

-92 SFGICEHVLVS
+92 SFGICEHVL
-103 SGGPHDGVPPD
+103 
-114 TAEPYSSAGDDLL
+114 ASSASPCVDGSLDPESDPAAADELP

-167 VNIGVYCVFD
+167 INIGVYCIFD
-177 TKPRPE
+177 TTPRPE
-183 GLTGDEVK
+183 GLAADDIK
-191 FMQDMSRTIM
+191 FMRDMSRTVM

-207 GSYGKYRRSERMV
+207 TSYSKYRRSERMV

-230 DSLDPVLDGPVARGL
+230 DSLDPVLEGPTRGL
-245 GRSSKRTSRILVS
+245 GRSSKRASRLVIS
-258 ADTAEGVRRKEEI
+258 ADITTESVRRKEEI
-271 LAKGGRPALM
+271 LAKGGRPTLL
-281 PISTA
+281 PIRTTA
-286 VGTGGGDEE
+286 ETNAGDEE
-295 TFLSPGMRSPAVST
+295 TLISPGPRSPAVST
-309 TEASPTSKASPSLGA
+309 TEASPTGKASPGLGPRVITVSANAGSKAS
-324 RAVAVPAGAG
+324 
-334 SSKPSTGLAPDDSS
+334 SSLAPDDSS

-395 RQSVEVDGVLFLDAT
+395 RQAVEVDGVLFLDAT

-422 ETGGRKVST
+422 NDTSGRKVST

-467 MQGSTIGGDR
+467 KQGSTIGGDR

-511 IQTATA
+511 IQTTSA
-517 PEPKAAAQGMPLR
+517 PTPKAPTHIHGIPLR

-546 EDIHLDASSA
+546 EDIHLDANSA
-556 QKKTATTPKR
+556 QKTPTAQKR

-599 GFIWTRNP
+599 GFVWTRNP

-701 SKINSFIENDRADNK
+701 SKINSFIENDRADTGKK
-716 DSVLGKVNANPGERS
+716 DSVLGKVNAHPGERS
-731 EQGKTRSQTLPVE
+731 EQGKTRTQTLPVE

-757 AGYSHERIS
+757 AGYSHERMS

-773 DLDYTKYRGA
+773 DLDYTKYRDA
-783 VAQRPAAGHH
+783 MAQRPSTGSV
-793 ADTAAQER
+793 DPSQER

-808 ERSASW
+808 EKSTSW

-839 SGFIKVSLAQ
+839 SGFIKVSLTQ
-849 EPAKPFQHNVGA
+849 EPAKPYQHNVGA
-861 TVLLTVSDSG
+861 TILLTVSDSG

-904 RQITVNLGGEIKVAS
+904 RQITVNLGGEIKVTS
-919 QVGRGTTITVSLPLP
+919 QVGRGTNITVSLPLP
-934 FTGDGP
+934 FTGDAP
-940 IPGDPTGLAEAVQTL
+940 VPGDPTGFGEAVRTL

-960 LLRGFDAADLDDG
+960 LLRGFE
-973 GRTASSG
+973 TP
-980 AHDSGKLVESQ
+980 DSEENRPTSVGLHEMGKLVESQ
-991 AHFLEGT
+991 AHFLEST
-998 CRDWLSMEVLDGRA
+998 CRDWLSMEVLDPSKA
-1012 GQQHQHKQ
+1012 ASHQ

-1029 DSNVSFSDGERIA
+1029 DSNVSFTDGEHIA
-1042 GEAECPVFFVC
+1042 GQAECPVFFVC
-1053 EAVVATRNF
+1053 EAIVATRNF

-1097 MWRTKQ
+1097 MWTTKQ
-1103 EQAAQHVVPHHTTSV
+1103 EQAAQQLVPHHTTSV

-1133 VTGRREGRVVPER
+1133 PVASRRRASLVPER
-1146 EATEGHAVT
+1146 EEKEGHGVT

-1163 VVASKAPPRSAA
+1163 VVADKAPPRT

-1186 EESTLGGAVA
+1186 EESTLGGTVA
-1196 VTTPVVER
+1196 VMTPVVER
-1204 ANPMEM
+1204 ANPMEAAS
-1210 ETVAKPAS
+1210 VAQPAS

-1233 QPAHIMMARKLTKYY
+1233 QPDGPGMAEEVTLTKYR
-1248 ADIISIHEEAQ
+1248 ADPISVHEETK
-1259 EALRDRH
+1259 EAIRDSH
-1266 QRPRVVRDVRP
+1266 QRPRVIRDVRP
-1277 LPVRLLLHPD
+1277 LPVGLLLHP
-1287 RHLHAR
+1287 HGYLHAH
-1293 HGRPRVGPP
+1293 HGRPRVGAPD
-1302 HPPAREGQPARAD
+1302 PPAREGEQARSD
-1315 PHHRPDGPRG
+1315 PHHRPDGSGG
-1325 RGHPAG
+1325 RGDPAG
-1331 RRRQR
+1331 C
-1336 RRHVP
+1336 
-1341 DQAGDAQEAGRGAR
+1341 
-1355 VGGAGLQGLG
+1355 GG
-1365 VGRRDGGGFPCEKGA
+1365 
-1380 EFWMP
+1380 
-1385 MCSLLT
+1385 
-1391 RSDEWYS
+1391 
-1398 AVVVVAV
+1398 
-1405 AGSAHGVVGM
+1405 
-1415 EWIRRGREVTLGIP
+1415 
-1429 CPREEVGCL
+1429 
-1438 I
+1438 

>member
-25 LGATRALVSLFD
+25 LNAKRALISLFD
-37 RDRQHVVAEATRSS
+37 RDHQHVVAEATRSS

-59 RRMSINDAD
+59 RRISITD
-68 RGAGCGGDIVGDDD
+68 GDQLPSCEEYVGDDD
-82 FWLCGTAIPR
+82 GFWLCGTAIPR

-103 SGGPHDGVPPD
+103 S
-114 TAEPYSSAGDDLL
+114 TSSCVDASSDSESGCCAADELP
-127 VSVVPDLAA
+127 VSVVPDLAT

-141 TRPYIRGRPFN
+141 TRPYIRGSPFN

-167 VNIGVYCVFD
+167 INIGVYCIFD

-183 GLTGDEVK
+183 GLTNDDIK
-191 FMQDMSRTIM
+191 FMRDMSRTIM

-230 DSLDPVLDGPVARGL
+230 DSLDPVLEGPTRGL
-245 GRSSKRTSRILVS
+245 GRSSKRTSRLVIS
-258 ADTAEGVRRKEEI
+258 ADIAEGVRRKEEI
-271 LAKGGRPALM
+271 LAKGGRPTLL
-281 PISTA
+281 PIRTA
-286 VGTGGGDEE
+286 AGLNAGDEE
-295 TFLSPGMRSPAVST
+295 TIISPGPRSPAVST
-309 TEASPTSKASPSLGA
+309 TEASPTGKTSPLLGPRTTSISA
-324 RAVAVPAGAG
+324 AAG
-334 SSKPSTGLAPDDSS
+334 SKVSSSLAPDDSS

-442 DEDATSQ
+442 DEDAASQ

-511 IQTATA
+511 IQTASA
-517 PEPKAAAQGMPLR
+517 PTPKPSSQGMPLR

-556 QKKTATTPKR
+556 QKTSTPQKR

-599 GFIWTRNP
+599 GFVWTRNP

-701 SKINSFIENDRADNK
+701 SKINSFIENDRADKK
-716 DSVLGKVNANPGERS
+716 DSVLGKVNAQPGERS

-757 AGYSHERIS
+757 AGYSHERMS

-773 DLDYTKYRGA
+773 DLDYTKYKDA
-783 VAQRPAAGHH
+783 IAQRPATGH
-793 ADTAAQER
+793 ADPSQER

-808 ERSASW
+808 EKSTSW

-839 SGFIKVSLAQ
+839 SGFIKVSLTQ
-849 EPAKPFQHNVGA
+849 EPAKPYQHNVGA
-861 TVLLTVSDSG
+861 TILLTVSDTG

-919 QVGRGTTITVSLPLP
+919 QVGRGTNITVSLPLP

-940 IPGDPTGLAEAVQTL
+940 VPGDPTGFIEAVQTL

-960 LLRGFDAADLDDG
+960 LLRGFDTPDSDESRPNPSAV
-973 GRTASSG
+973 
-980 AHDSGKLVESQ
+980 HDVGKLVESQ
-991 AHFLEGT
+991 AHFLEST
-998 CRDWLSMEVLDGRA
+998 CRDWLFMEVLDSKA
-1012 GQQHQHKQ
+1012 ASK

-1042 GEAECPVFFVC
+1042 GEVQCPVFFVC
-1053 EAVVATRNF
+1053 EAIVATRNF

-1103 EQAAQHVVPHHTTSV
+1103 EQAAQQQLVPHHTTSV
-1118 DVLPTSATKGTQVDG
+1118 DVLPTSATKGTQVGDG
-1133 VTGRREGRVVPER
+1133 TVVGRRRASVVPER
-1146 EATEGHAVT
+1146 EEREGPCVT
-1155 VVTSKRAT
+1155 VVASKRAT
-1163 VVASKAPPRSAA
+1163 VVADKAPPKSAA

-1186 EESTLGGAVA
+1186 EESTLGGT
-1196 VTTPVVER
+1196 VTVMTPVVEKK
-1204 ANPMEM
+1204 NPME
-1210 ETVAKPAS
+1210 TVVKPPS
-1218 VLIVDDNAINLKVSR
+1218 VLIVDDNAINLKVS
-1233 QPAHIMMARKLTKYY
+1233 
-1248 ADIISIHEEAQ
+1248 E
-1259 EALRDRH
+1259 
-1266 QRPRVVRDVRP
+1266 
-1277 LPVRLLLHPD
+1277 
-1287 RHLHAR
+1287 
-1293 HGRPRVGPP
+1293 
-1302 HPPAREGQPARAD
+1302 
-1315 PHHRPDGPRG
+1315 
-1325 RGHPAG
+1325 
-1331 RRRQR
+1331 
-1336 RRHVP
+1336 
-1341 DQAGDAQEAGRGAR
+1341 
-1355 VGGAGLQGLG
+1355 
-1365 VGRRDGGGFPCEKGA
+1365 
-1380 EFWMP
+1380 
-1385 MCSLLT
+1385 
-1391 RSDEWYS
+1391 
-1398 AVVVVAV
+1398 
-1405 AGSAHGVVGM
+1405 
-1415 EWIRRGREVTLGIP
+1415 
-1429 CPREEVGCL
+1429 
-1438 I
+1438 

>member
-1 MPPAT
+1 VSPAT

-25 LGATRALVSLFD
+25 LNAKRALISLFD
-37 RDRQHVVAEATRSS
+37 RDRQHIVAEATRSS

-59 RRMSINDAD
+59 RP
-68 RGAGCGGDIVGDDD
+68 GGTTDKAQISSHGHEVRDDS

-103 SGGPHDGVPPD
+103 PPGPCVDASSPGTESGACPVDELP
-114 TAEPYSSAGDDLL
+114 

-141 TRPYIRGRPFN
+141 NRPYIRGSPYN

-167 VNIGVYCVFD
+167 INIGVYCIFD
-177 TKPRPE
+177 TSPRPE
-183 GLTGDEVK
+183 GLGSDDIK
-191 FMQDMSRTIM
+191 FMRDMSRTIM
-201 GYLEYR
+201 GYLDYR
-207 GSYGKYRRSERMV
+207 GAYGKYRRSEMMV

-230 DSLDPVLDGPVARGL
+230 DSLDPVLEGGPAARGL
-245 GRSSKRTSRILVS
+245 GRSSKRASRLVVP
-258 ADTAEGVRRKEEI
+258 AEVAEGIGRKDEI
-271 LAKGGRPALM
+271 LAKGGRPTLLPVRTAGEANTDAAETTGSPGPHSPAL
-281 PISTA
+281 SATNTKA
-286 VGTGGGDEE
+286 YLTGG
-295 TFLSPGMRSPAVST
+295 
-309 TEASPTSKASPSLGA
+309 KASPLVGP
-324 RAVAVPAGAG
+324 RGIAVSNANAG
-334 SSKPSTGLAPDDSS
+334 SKPSSS
-348 RSSTPRPDS
+348 SSSSSLVPEDTSRASTPRPDS
-357 RHSGASTSTQ
+357 RHSAASTGTQ

-422 ETGGRKVST
+422 IDANGRKVST
-431 VGLDNISYLSN
+431 AGLDNVSYLSN
-442 DEDATSQ
+442 DEDAMSQ

-467 MQGSTIGGDR
+467 LQGSTIGGDR
-477 SPWQFEG
+477 SPWHFEG

-511 IQTATA
+511 IQMSSA
-517 PEPKAAAQGMPLR
+517 PELKEPAQGMPLR
-530 RPASPTRQ
+530 RPATPSRQ

-546 EDIHLDASSA
+546 DDIHLDATSA
-556 QKKTATTPKR
+556 QETATSTATKR
-566 WSPAQAVVNLFPGA
+566 WSAAQAVVNLFPGA

-599 GFIWTRNP
+599 GFVWTRNP

-701 SKINSFIENDRADNK
+701 SKINSFIENDRADRGKK
-716 DSVLGKVNANPGERS
+716 DSVLGKVNAHPGERS

-757 AGYSHERIS
+757 AGYSHERMS

-773 DLDYTKYRGA
+773 DLDYTKYKDA
-783 VAQRPAAGHH
+783 AAQRPSTGSV
-793 ADTAAQER
+793 DPSQER

-808 ERSASW
+808 EKSPCW

-839 SGFIKVSLAQ
+839 SGFIKVSLTQ

-861 TVLLTVSDSG
+861 TILLTVSDSG

-904 RQITVNLGGEIKVAS
+904 RQITVNLGGDIKVAS
-919 QVGRGTTITVSLPLP
+919 RVGRGTTITVSLPLP
-934 FTGDGP
+934 FTGDAP
-940 IPGDPTGLAEAVQTL
+940 VPGDPTGFGEAVRIL

-960 LLRGFDAADLDDG
+960 LLRGFDSPDYSEENRPLQG
-973 GRTASSG
+973 GL
-980 AHDSGKLVESQ
+980 HEVGKLVESQ
-991 AHFLEGT
+991 AHFLEST
-998 CRDWLSMEVLDGRA
+998 CRDWLSMEVLDGK
-1012 GQQHQHKQ
+1012 GQQQQ
-1020 QQPDLIIHH
+1020 QQPDLIVHH
-1029 DSNVSFSDGERIA
+1029 DLNVSFSDGERIA

-1053 EAVVATRNF
+1053 EAIVATRNF
-1062 SYNLPDAASRIR
+1062 SCNLPDAASRIR

-1097 MWRTKQ
+1097 MWSTKQ
-1103 EQAAQHVVPHHTTSV
+1103 EQAAAAAQQQRLQRQQHLSPQHTISA
-1118 DVLPTSATKGTQVDG
+1118 DVLPTSSSATKGVQVDRG
-1133 VTGRREGRVVPER
+1133 GVVPKR
-1146 EATEGHAVT
+1146 EEQEGHGV
-1155 VVTSKRAT
+1155 T
-1163 VVASKAPPRSAA
+1163 VVASRRAAVVAEEAPPRTAA

-1186 EESTLGGAVA
+1186 EESTLGGAA
-1196 VTTPVVER
+1196 AAMTPVVER
-1204 ANPMEM
+1204 ENPME
-1210 ETVAKPAS
+1210 TVVKPAS
-1218 VLIVDDNAINLKVSR
+1218 VLIVDDNAINLKVS
-1233 QPAHIMMARKLTKYY
+1233 T
-1248 ADIISIHEEAQ
+1248 SIQ
-1259 EALRDRH
+1259 
-1266 QRPRVVRDVRP
+1266 
-1277 LPVRLLLHPD
+1277 
-1287 RHLHAR
+1287 
-1293 HGRPRVGPP
+1293 GRTTS
-1302 HPPAREGQPARAD
+1302 Q
-1315 PHHRPDGPRG
+1315 
-1325 RGHPAG
+1325 
-1331 RRRQR
+1331 
-1336 RRHVP
+1336 
-1341 DQAGDAQEAGRGAR
+1341 
-1355 VGGAGLQGLG
+1355 
-1365 VGRRDGGGFPCEKGA
+1365 F
-1380 EFWMP
+1380 
-1385 MCSLLT
+1385 
-1391 RSDEWYS
+1391 
-1398 AVVVVAV
+1398 
-1405 AGSAHGVVGM
+1405 
-1415 EWIRRGREVTLGIP
+1415 
-1429 CPREEVGCL
+1429 
-1438 I
+1438 

>member
-1 MPPAT
+1 MDLIDQPGWAPAPSAPAADASVSENVRERETFKYDDLGWTSANPNDPRDPLPPAA
-6 LASATDPSLT
+6 LASATDSSLT

-25 LGATRALVSLFD
+25 LHAKRALISLFD
-37 RDRQHVVAEATRSS
+37 RDHQHVVAEATRSS

-59 RRMSINDAD
+59 RRMSITDGD
-68 RGAGCGGDIVGDDD
+68 RLSACGEGPGDDG

-92 SFGICEHVLVS
+92 SLGICEHVLVS
-103 SGGPHDGVPPD
+103 SFSSPAGASPD
-114 TAEPYSSAGDDLL
+114 TEPYSGAGGDLP
-127 VSVVPDLAA
+127 VSVVPDLAT

-141 TRPYIRGRPFN
+141 TRPYIHGRPFN

-183 GLTGDEVK
+183 GLTGDDIK

-201 GYLEYR
+201 VYLEYR

-230 DSLDPVLDGPVARGL
+230 DSLDPVLDGPARGL
-245 GRSSKRTSRILVS
+245 GRSSKRTSRILVPPDS
-258 ADTAEGVRRKEEI
+258 AEGVRRREEM
-271 LAKGGRPALM
+271 LAAGGRAASL

-286 VGTGGGDEE
+286 HAVGAGVGEDEA
-295 TFLSPGMRSPAVST
+295 LASPGTPGPAVST
-309 TEASPTSKASPSLGA
+309 TDASPTGNVSPSLGP
-324 RAVAVPAGAG
+324 RAITVSAAAG
-334 SSKPSTGLAPDDSS
+334 SKASSGLAPDDSS

-357 RHSGASTSTQ
+357 RHSAASTSTQ

-422 ETGGRKVST
+422 ETGGRKVSS

-442 DEDATSQ
+442 DEDAASQ

-496 YPQGKI
+496 YPQGKV

-511 IQTATA
+511 IQTATS
-517 PEPKAAAQGMPLR
+517 PELKTSTPGMPLR

-538 WSRDSQDP
+538 WSRDSQDTQ
-546 EDIHLDASSA
+546 DIHLDASSA
-556 QKKTATTPKR
+556 QKKTATTQKR
-566 WSPAQAVVNLFPGA
+566 MSPAQAVVNLFPGA

-607 TRVFTTDGTVTF
+607 TRIFTTDGTVTF

-701 SKINSFIENDRADNK
+701 SKINSFIENDRADK
-716 DSVLGKVNANPGERS
+716 KESVLGKVNTNPGERS

-757 AGYSHERIS
+757 AGYSHERMS

-773 DLDYTKYRGA
+773 DLDYTKYKGA
-783 VAQRPAAGHH
+783 MAQRPATGT
-793 ADTAAQER
+793 ADPSQER

-808 ERSASW
+808 ERSTSW

-839 SGFIKVSLAQ
+839 SGFIKVSLTQ
-849 EPAKPFQHNVGA
+849 EPAKPYQHNVGA
-861 TVLLTVSDSG
+861 TILLTVSDSG

-919 QVGRGTTITVSLPLP
+919 QVGRGTNITVSLPLP
-934 FTGDGP
+934 FTGDAP
-940 IPGDPTGLAEAVQTL
+940 VPGDPTGFVEAVQML

-960 LLRGFDAADLDDG
+960 LLRGFDMPDSDESRPAA
-973 GRTASSG
+973 SG
-980 AHDSGKLVESQ
+980 VQDVGKLVESQ
-991 AHFLEGT
+991 AHFLEST
-998 CRDWLSMEVLDGRA
+998 CRDWLFMEVLDGSKA
-1012 GQQHQHKQ
+1012 GQ

-1053 EAVVATRNF
+1053 EAIVATRNF

-1097 MWRTKQ
+1097 MWETKQ
-1103 EQAAQHVVPHHTTSV
+1103 EQAAQQQQQQQQQQLLPHHATSV
-1118 DVLPTSATKGTQVDG
+1118 DVLPTSATKGTQVDR
-1133 VTGRREGRVVPER
+1133 VTVGSRVVPER
-1146 EATEGHAVT
+1146 EEREGHGVT
-1155 VVTSKRAT
+1155 VITSKRAT
-1163 VVASKAPPRSAA
+1163 VVADRAPPGSSA

-1196 VTTPVVER
+1196 VMTPVVER
-1204 ANPMEM
+1204 TNPM

-1218 VLIVDDNAINLKVSR
+1218 VLIVDDNAINLKILSAYMKKLKRPYVTAINGLESSEMYAHCPSDYCCILTDISMPIMDGLESARRIR
-1233 QPAHIMMARKLTKYY
+1233 QHERTNRLEQTPIIALTGLAGAGIQQDAVASGVDMFLTRPVTLKRLV
-1248 ADIISIHEEAQ
+1248 
-1259 EALRDRH
+1259 EALES
-1266 QRPRVVRDVRP
+1266 
-1277 LPVRLLLHPD
+1277 
-1287 RHLHAR
+1287 
-1293 HGRPRVGPP
+1293 VGL
-1302 HPPAREGQPARAD
+1302 D
-1315 PHHRPDGPRG
+1315 CK
-1325 RGHPAG
+1325 
-1331 RRRQR
+1331 
-1336 RRHVP
+1336 V
-1341 DQAGDAQEAGRGAR
+1341 
-1355 VGGAGLQGLG
+1355 
-1365 VGRRDGGGFPCEKGA
+1365 
-1380 EFWMP
+1380 W
-1385 MCSLLT
+1385 
-1391 RSDEWYS
+1391 
-1398 AVVVVAV
+1398 
-1405 AGSAHGVVGM
+1405 
-1415 EWIRRGREVTLGIP
+1415 
-1429 CPREEVGCL
+1429 
-1438 I
+1438 

>member
-1 MPPAT
+1 MPPST
-6 LASATDPSLT
+6 LASATDSSLT
-16 AYAQLAVHR
+16 AYAQLGVYR
-25 LGATRALVSLFD
+25 LNATRSLISLFD

-51 PLGVREPA
+51 PLGAREPA
-59 RRMSINDAD
+59 RRISTTDEDQQPA
-68 RGAGCGGDIVGDDD
+68 CGEDVGDDD

-103 SGGPHDGVPPD
+103 SLDTSGGLSPE
-114 TAEPYSSAGDDLL
+114 TESSSNAGDDLP
-127 VSVVPDLAA
+127 VAVVPDLAVH
-136 DGRFH
+136 GRFH
-141 TRPYIRGRPFN
+141 NRPYICAHPFN

-167 VNIGVYCVFD
+167 VNIGVYCIFD

-183 GLTGDEVK
+183 GLTSDDIK

-230 DSLDPVLDGPVARGL
+230 DSLDPGLDAPARGL
-245 GRSSKRTSRILVS
+245 GRASKRTSRLLIS
-258 ADTAEGVRRKEEI
+258 ADVAEGVKRKEEI
-271 LAKGGRPALM
+271 LAKGGRPTLL

-286 VGTGGGDEE
+286 SATNLGEEE
-295 TFLSPGMRSPAVST
+295 TLVSPGPRSPAVST
-309 TEASPTSKASPSLGA
+309 TEASPTSKDSTSLGP
-324 RAVAVPAGAG
+324 RATTVSATAG
-334 SSKPSTGLAPDDSS
+334 SKTSSSLAPDDSS

-442 DEDATSQ
+442 DEDAGSQ

-517 PEPKAAAQGMPLR
+517 AEPKAAAQGLPLR

-556 QKKTATTPKR
+556 QKKTGTTPKR

-607 TRVFTTDGTVTF
+607 KRVFTTDGTVTF

-701 SKINSFIENDRADNK
+701 SKINSFIENDRAENK

-773 DLDYTKYRGA
+773 DLDYTKYRDA
-783 VAQRPAAGHH
+783 IAQRPATGH
-793 ADTAAQER
+793 ADSPQER

-808 ERSASW
+808 ERSTSW

-839 SGFIKVSLAQ
+839 SGFIKVSLTQ
-849 EPAKPFQHNVGA
+849 EPAKPYQHNVGA
-861 TVLLTVSDSG
+861 TILLTVSDSG

-919 QVGRGTTITVSLPLP
+919 QVGRGTNITVSLPLP
-934 FTGDGP
+934 FTGDAP
-940 IPGDPTGLAEAVQTL
+940 VPGDPTGFIEAVQTL

-960 LLRGFDAADLDDG
+960 LLRGFDMPEADE
-973 GRTASSG
+973 GRAIPSG
-980 AHDSGKLVESQ
+980 VQDAGKLVESQ
-991 AHFLEGT
+991 AHFLEST
-998 CRDWLSMEVLDGRA
+998 CRDWLFMEVLDS
-1012 GQQHQHKQ
+1012 KTSQ

-1029 DSNVSFSDGERIA
+1029 DSNVSFGDGERIA
-1042 GEAECPVFFVC
+1042 GEVECPVFFVC
-1053 EAVVATRNF
+1053 EAIVATRNF

-1103 EQAAQHVVPHHTTSV
+1103 EQAAQQQHMVPHHTTSV
-1118 DVLPTSATKGTQVDG
+1118 DVLPTSATKGTQVDT
-1133 VTGRREGRVVPER
+1133 VSRESRVVPER
-1146 EATEGHAVT
+1146 EASEGHGFT
-1155 VVTSKRAT
+1155 VVASKRAT
-1163 VVASKAPPRSAA
+1163 VVANKAPPSSAA

-1196 VTTPVVER
+1196 VAVTTPVVER
-1204 ANPMEM
+1204 TNPM

-1218 VLIVDDNAINLKVSR
+1218 VLIVDDNAINLKVSG
-1233 QPAHIMMARKLTKYY
+1233 Q
-1248 ADIISIHEEAQ
+1248 
-1259 EALRDRH
+1259 
-1266 QRPRVVRDVRP
+1266 
-1277 LPVRLLLHPD
+1277 PD
-1287 RHLHAR
+1287 RM
-1293 HGRPRVGPP
+1293 
-1302 HPPAREGQPARAD
+1302 
-1315 PHHRPDGPRG
+1315 
-1325 RGHPAG
+1325 
-1331 RRRQR
+1331 
-1336 RRHVP
+1336 
-1341 DQAGDAQEAGRGAR
+1341 
-1355 VGGAGLQGLG
+1355 GLDSQ
-1365 VGRRDGGGFPCEKGA
+1365 D
-1380 EFWMP
+1380 
-1385 MCSLLT
+1385 
-1391 RSDEWYS
+1391 
-1398 AVVVVAV
+1398 
-1405 AGSAHGVVGM
+1405 
-1415 EWIRRGREVTLGIP
+1415 
-1429 CPREEVGCL
+1429 
-1438 I
+1438 

>member
-6 LASATDPSLT
+6 LASATDSSLT

-25 LGATRALVSLFD
+25 LNARRALISLFD
-37 RDRQHVVAEATRSS
+37 RDHQHVVAEATRSS

-59 RRMSINDAD
+59 RRRMSVTDGD
-68 RGAGCGGDIVGDDD
+68 RLPACCGEDVGDDG

-103 SGGPHDGVPPD
+103 SGSSPVDALSD
-114 TAEPYSSAGDDLL
+114 SEPYSGVGDDLP
-127 VSVVPDLAA
+127 VSVVPDLAT

-141 TRPYIRGRPFN
+141 TRPYIYDRPYN

-177 TKPRPE
+177 TQPRSE
-183 GLTGDEVK
+183 GLAGDEIK

-207 GSYGKYRRSERMV
+207 GSYGKYRRSARMV

-230 DSLDPVLDGPVARGL
+230 DSLDPTLDAPTRGL
-245 GRSSKRTSRILVS
+245 GRSSKRTSRLVIS
-258 ADTAEGVRRKEEI
+258 ADIAEGVRRKEEI
-271 LAKGGRPALM
+271 LTKGGRPALL

-286 VGTGGGDEE
+286 VRANAGEDESV
-295 TFLSPGMRSPAVST
+295 LSPSLRSPAVST
-309 TEASPTSKASPSLGA
+309 TEASPTSKASPSLGPQA
-324 RAVAVPAGAG
+324 ITVSAASG
-334 SSKPSTGLAPDDSS
+334 SKTSSNLAPDDSS

-357 RHSGASTSTQ
+357 RHSAASTSTQ

-511 IQTATA
+511 IQTATSPEVKTSA
-517 PEPKAAAQGMPLR
+517 PGMPLR

-546 EDIHLDASSA
+546 EDIHLGASSA
-556 QKKTATTPKR
+556 QKKTTTTQKR

-701 SKINSFIENDRADNK
+701 SKINSFIENDRADK
-716 DSVLGKVNANPGERS
+716 KESVLGKVNANPGERS

-757 AGYSHERIS
+757 AGYSHERMS

-773 DLDYTKYRGA
+773 DLDYTRYKDAR
-783 VAQRPAAGHH
+783 AQRPATGS
-793 ADTAAQER
+793 ADPSQER

-808 ERSASW
+808 ERSTSW

-839 SGFIKVSLAQ
+839 SGFIKVSLTQ
-849 EPAKPFQHNVGA
+849 EPAKPYQHNVGA
-861 TVLLTVSDSG
+861 TILLTVSDSG

-919 QVGRGTTITVSLPLP
+919 QVGRGTNITVSLPLP
-934 FTGDGP
+934 FTGDAP
-940 IPGDPTGLAEAVQTL
+940 VPGDPTGFGEAVQTL

-960 LLRGFDAADLDDG
+960 LLRGFDMADSDE
-973 GRTASSG
+973 GRPTTTSG
-980 AHDSGKLVESQ
+980 VHDVGKLVESQ
-991 AHFLEGT
+991 AHFLEST
-998 CRDWLSMEVLDGRA
+998 CRDWLFMEVLDSSSSSKA
-1012 GQQHQHKQ
+1012 GH

-1042 GEAECPVFFVC
+1042 GEVECPVFFVC
-1053 EAVVATRNF
+1053 EAIVATRNF

-1103 EQAAQHVVPHHTTSV
+1103 EQAAQQQLVPHHTISV
-1118 DVLPTSATKGTQVDG
+1118 DVLPTSATKGTQVDR
-1133 VTGRREGRVVPER
+1133 VTAGSRVVPER
-1146 EATEGHAVT
+1146 EEREGHGVT

-1163 VVASKAPPRSAA
+1163 VVANRPPPGSSA

-1186 EESTLGGAVA
+1186 EESTLGGAVT
-1196 VTTPVVER
+1196 VMTPVVEKT
-1204 ANPMEM
+1204 NPM

-1218 VLIVDDNAINLKVSR
+1218 VLIVDDNAINLKVS
-1233 QPAHIMMARKLTKYY
+1233 
-1248 ADIISIHEEAQ
+1248 AQ
-1259 EALRDRH
+1259 HA
-1266 QRPRVVRDVRP
+1266 RVVPRD
-1277 LPVRLLLHPD
+1277 
-1287 RHLHAR
+1287 
-1293 HGRPRVGPP
+1293 
-1302 HPPAREGQPARAD
+1302 
-1315 PHHRPDGPRG
+1315 
-1325 RGHPAG
+1325 
-1331 RRRQR
+1331 
-1336 RRHVP
+1336 
-1341 DQAGDAQEAGRGAR
+1341 
-1355 VGGAGLQGLG
+1355 
-1365 VGRRDGGGFPCEKGA
+1365 
-1380 EFWMP
+1380 
-1385 MCSLLT
+1385 
-1391 RSDEWYS
+1391 
-1398 AVVVVAV
+1398 
-1405 AGSAHGVVGM
+1405 
-1415 EWIRRGREVTLGIP
+1415 
-1429 CPREEVGCL
+1429 
-1438 I
+1438 

>member
-1 MPPAT
+1 MDLIDQPSWAHAPSAPAADSGVSENVRERETFKYDDLGWTSANLNDPHDPVPPAT
-6 LASATDPSLT
+6 LASATDSSLT

-25 LGATRALVSLFD
+25 LNAKRALISLFD
-37 RDRQHVVAEATRSS
+37 RDHQHVVAEATRSS

-59 RRMSINDAD
+59 RRMSITDGDQQPGCDAN
-68 RGAGCGGDIVGDDD
+68 AGDDG
-82 FWLCGTAIPR
+82 FWLCGTSIPR

-103 SGGPHDGVPPD
+103 S
-114 TAEPYSSAGDDLL
+114 ASSSADASPDMDQFCGSGEDDLP
-127 VSVVPDLAA
+127 VSVIPDLAT

-141 TRPYIRGRPFN
+141 TRPYIRGRPHN

-167 VNIGVYCVFD
+167 VNIGVYCIFD
-177 TKPRPE
+177 NKPRPE
-183 GLTGDEVK
+183 GLTGDDIK
-191 FMQDMSRTIM
+191 FMRDMSRTIM

-207 GSYGKYRRSERMV
+207 GSYAKYRRSERMV

-230 DSLDPVLDGPVARGL
+230 DSLDPVLDGPARGL
-245 GRSSKRTSRILVS
+245 GRSSKRTSRLLVS
-258 ADTAEGVRRKEEI
+258 ADNAEGVKRKEEI
-271 LAKGGRPALM
+271 LAKGGQLPLL

-286 VGTGGGDEE
+286 AAANLGEEE
-295 TFLSPGMRSPAVST
+295 TLVSPSVRSPAVST
-309 TEASPTSKASPSLGA
+309 TEASPTSKPSPSLGPRTITVSA
-324 RAVAVPAGAG
+324 TAG
-334 SSKPSTGLAPDDSS
+334 SKVLSSLAPDDSS

-431 VGLDNISYLSN
+431 VGLDTISYLSN

-511 IQTATA
+511 IQTASA
-517 PEPKAAAQGMPLR
+517 PEQKAYTQGMPLR

-556 QKKTATTPKR
+556 QKIATPQKR

-701 SKINSFIENDRADNK
+701 SKINSFIENDRADKK

-773 DLDYTKYRGA
+773 NLDYTKYRDA
-783 VAQRPAAGHH
+783 VSQRPATGN
-793 ADTAAQER
+793 ADSSQER

-808 ERSASW
+808 ERSTSW

-839 SGFIKVSLAQ
+839 SGFIKVSLTQ
-849 EPAKPFQHNVGA
+849 EAAKPYQHNVGA

-919 QVGRGTTITVSLPLP
+919 QVGRGTNITVSLPLP

-940 IPGDPTGLAEAVQTL
+940 VPGDPTGFGEAVQML

-960 LLRGFDAADLDDG
+960 LLRGFDIPEADEN
-973 GRTASSG
+973 RTIPSG
-980 AHDSGKLVESQ
+980 LHDAGKLVESQ
-991 AHFLEGT
+991 AHFLEST
-998 CRDWLSMEVLDGRA
+998 CRDWLSMEVLDSSSNKA
-1012 GQQHQHKQ
+1012 GDQ

-1042 GEAECPVFFVC
+1042 GEVQCPVFFVC
-1053 EAVVATRNF
+1053 EAIVATRNF

-1103 EQAAQHVVPHHTTSV
+1103 EQAAQQAQQPAVPFHTTSV
-1118 DVLPTSATKGTQVDG
+1118 DVLPTSATKGTQVDS
-1133 VTGRREGRVVPER
+1133 VSRESRVVPER
-1146 EATEGHAVT
+1146 EAREGHGVT
-1155 VVTSKRAT
+1155 IVTSKRAT
-1163 VVASKAPPRSAA
+1163 VVADKAPPRTAA

-1186 EESTLGGAVA
+1186 EESTLGGAVT
-1196 VTTPVVER
+1196 VMTPVVER
-1204 ANPMEM
+1204 TNPME
-1210 ETVAKPAS
+1210 TAAKPAS
-1218 VLIVDDNAINLKVSR
+1218 VLIVDDNAINLKILSAYMKKLRRPYVTAINGLESSEMYAHCPSDYCCILTDISMPVMDGLESARRIR
-1233 QPAHIMMARKLTKYY
+1233 QHERANRLEQTPIIALTGLAGAGIQQDAVASGVDMFLTRPVTLKRLV
-1248 ADIISIHEEAQ
+1248 
-1259 EALRDRH
+1259 EALES
-1266 QRPRVVRDVRP
+1266 
-1277 LPVRLLLHPD
+1277 
-1287 RHLHAR
+1287 
-1293 HGRPRVGPP
+1293 VGLDCK
-1302 HPPAREGQPARAD
+1302 A
-1315 PHHRPDGPRG
+1315 
-1325 RGHPAG
+1325 
-1331 RRRQR
+1331 
-1336 RRHVP
+1336 
-1341 DQAGDAQEAGRGAR
+1341 
-1355 VGGAGLQGLG
+1355 
-1365 VGRRDGGGFPCEKGA
+1365 
-1380 EFWMP
+1380 
-1385 MCSLLT
+1385 S
-1391 RSDEWYS
+1391 
-1398 AVVVVAV
+1398 
-1405 AGSAHGVVGM
+1405 
-1415 EWIRRGREVTLGIP
+1415 
-1429 CPREEVGCL
+1429 
-1438 I
+1438 

>member
-6 LASATDPSLT
+6 LASATDSSLT

-25 LGATRALVSLFD
+25 LNAKRALISLFD
-37 RDRQHVVAEATRSS
+37 RDHQHVVAEATRSS

-59 RRMSINDAD
+59 RRMSNTDGD
-68 RGAGCGGDIVGDDD
+68 RQQACDDDVGDDG

-103 SGGPHDGVPPD
+103 SAGASPD
-114 TAEPYSSAGDDLL
+114 PEYDSGDGDDLP

-141 TRPYIRGRPFN
+141 TRPYIRGRPYN

-167 VNIGVYCVFD
+167 VNIGVYCIFD

-183 GLTGDEVK
+183 GLTGDDVK

-201 GYLEYR
+201 GHLEYR

-230 DSLDPVLDGPVARGL
+230 DSLDPVLDGPTRGL
-245 GRSSKRTSRILVS
+245 GRASKRTSRLLVS
-258 ADTAEGVRRKEEI
+258 ADNAEGVRRKEEI
-271 LAKGGRPALM
+271 LAKGGRPPLL

-286 VGTGGGDEE
+286 AAANLGEE
-295 TFLSPGMRSPAVST
+295 EVLLSPGVRSPAVST
-309 TEASPTSKASPSLGA
+309 TEASPTAGKASPSLGT
-324 RAVAVPAGAG
+324 RAVNVSAAAGGTKA
-334 SSKPSTGLAPDDSS
+334 SSSLAPDDSS

-367 QPAVAQV
+367 QPAAVAQV

-442 DEDATSQ
+442 DEDAGSQ

-467 MQGSTIGGDR
+467 MQGSTISGDR

-511 IQTATA
+511 IQTAIA
-517 PEPKAAAQGMPLR
+517 PEPKAPTQGLPLR
-530 RPASPTRQ
+530 RPVSPTRQ

-546 EDIHLDASSA
+546 DDIHLDASSA
-556 QKKTATTPKR
+556 QKKTTTSQKR

-607 TRVFTTDGTVTF
+607 KRVFTTDGTVTF

-701 SKINSFIENDRADNK
+701 SKINSFIENDRTDNK
-716 DSVLGKVNANPGERS
+716 DSVLGKVNANAGERS

-757 AGYSHERIS
+757 AGYSHERMS

-773 DLDYTKYRGA
+773 DLDYTKYKDA
-783 VAQRPAAGHH
+783 IAQRPATGHV
-793 ADTAAQER
+793 DPSQER

-808 ERSASW
+808 ERSTSW

-839 SGFIKVSLAQ
+839 SGFIKVSLTQ
-849 EPAKPFQHNVGA
+849 EPAKPYQHNVGA
-861 TVLLTVSDSG
+861 TILLTVSDSG

-919 QVGRGTTITVSLPLP
+919 QVGRGTNITVSLPLP
-934 FTGDGP
+934 FTGDAP
-940 IPGDPTGLAEAVQTL
+940 VPGDPTGFGEAVQNL

-960 LLRGFDAADLDDG
+960 LLRGFETPEADE
-973 GRTASSG
+973 GRTIPNAVQ
-980 AHDSGKLVESQ
+980 DVGKLVESQ
-991 AHFLEGT
+991 AHFLEST
-998 CRDWLSMEVLDGRA
+998 CRDWLFMEILDSKA
-1012 GQQHQHKQ
+1012 D

-1029 DSNVSFSDGERIA
+1029 DSNVSFGDGERIA
-1042 GEAECPVFFVC
+1042 GEVECPVFFVC

-1097 MWRTKQ
+1097 MWKTKQ

-1118 DVLPTSATKGTQVDG
+1118 DVLPTSATKGTQVDSMS
-1133 VTGRREGRVVPER
+1133 RESRIVPER
-1146 EATEGHAVT
+1146 EAKEGHGVT

-1163 VVASKAPPRSAA
+1163 VVASKAPPRTAA

-1186 EESTLGGAVA
+1186 EESELGGAVA

-1204 ANPMEM
+1204 ANPM

-1218 VLIVDDNAINLKVSR
+1218 VLIVDDNAINLKVSG
-1233 QPAHIMMARKLTKYY
+1233 QQAH
-1248 ADIISIHEEAQ
+1248 
-1259 EALRDRH
+1259 
-1266 QRPRVVRDVRP
+1266 
-1277 LPVRLLLHPD
+1277 
-1287 RHLHAR
+1287 
-1293 HGRPRVGPP
+1293 
-1302 HPPAREGQPARAD
+1302 
-1315 PHHRPDGPRG
+1315 
-1325 RGHPAG
+1325 
-1331 RRRQR
+1331 
-1336 RRHVP
+1336 
-1341 DQAGDAQEAGRGAR
+1341 
-1355 VGGAGLQGLG
+1355 
-1365 VGRRDGGGFPCEKGA
+1365 
-1380 EFWMP
+1380 
-1385 MCSLLT
+1385 
-1391 RSDEWYS
+1391 
-1398 AVVVVAV
+1398 AVVD
-1405 AGSAHGVVGM
+1405 SKNKN
-1415 EWIRRGREVTLGIP
+1415 
-1429 CPREEVGCL
+1429 
-1438 I
+1438 